1 MYTGSQSKLGWA
13 GRCASKSSNHLQF
26 QNNKIQFFL
35 PHKRSSLLSTDL
47 NIFEFEL
54 TFQDKR
60 LYIPT

>member
-13 GRCASKSSNHLQF
+13 EKCASKSSNHLQF

-35 PHKRSSLLSTDL
+35 PHKRSSLLNTDL
-47 NIFEFEL
+47 NIFEFE
-54 TFQDKR
+54 FSIIYER